1 MNSGAAP
8 SSALPFGTDKSIPM
22 VLRQQMAGIISTAA
36 ADSQRHLHV
45 LLAAE
50 ARLAAALAT
59 LQEDP
64 LNLRPIRD
72 VQRKLD
78 DVRKAVA
85 RLQSGAIVEETK
97 GKLVP
102 YVDRYKQLEKEA
114 RERRRMEAEKSATS
128 KMRYLPRAPE
138 AATPSSS
145 NVLMEG
151 IVALG
156 GGSSSSG
163 GGGGDAPLRP
173 LATTHQGFAT
183 LDNLLTRGQENSVK
197 VVMQELRYAFG
208 ELQRPVDLMPFDMCP
223 KCRVAMKY
231 NPTMQQL
238 VCPVPNCHHWKRF
251 ADMTSSALPFG
262 EEIEFCKYT
271 YRPVTHLD
279 DTMKFAEGAEAY
291 VIPVESLEKAMKVLA
306 KRRVKP
312 EDLTI
317 PMVREICKQCDVK
330 VENAV
335 QLYSRLS
342 GRAPRRMTAFMKD
355 QMRIMFNTQEE
366 PYHRHCGDRMNNLS
380 FPYTLYKYCE
390 LLGYW
395 EMLESLPLLR
405 GPSNL
410 SKHDSIL
417 SKVCQDL
424 DWQYIPTVSMAKV
437 A

>member
-1 MNSGAAP
+1 MNVNTANTLNVVPGA
-8 SSALPFGTDKSIPM
+8 DKSVPM
-22 VLRQQMAGIISTAA
+22 VLRQEMAQILRSTEVNC
-36 ADSQRHLHV
+36 QRHLRV
-45 LLAAE
+45 LVATKTRLTAAYNKFS
-50 ARLAAALAT
+50 
-59 LQEDP
+59 EDP
-64 LNLRPIRD
+64 VNLRPTRD
-72 VQRKLD
+72 VKRKLD
-78 DVRKAVA
+78 DVNAAIA
-85 RLQSGAIVEETK
+85 RLESDAILEETRA
-97 GKLVP
+97 KLVP
-102 YVDRYKQLEKEA
+102 YVERYKQLEKEA

-138 AATPSSS
+138 ASMLPGS

-151 IVALG
+151 IVAV
-156 GGSSSSG
+156 G
-163 GGGGDAPLRP
+163 GGGTGSGAGGGPATARP
-173 LATTHQGFAT
+173 LTTTHQGFAT
-183 LDNLLTRGQENSVK
+183 LDNLLTKGQENSVK
-197 VVMQELRYAFG
+197 VVMQELRYAF
-208 ELQRPVDLMPFDMCP
+208 EEQQRPVDLMPFDMCP

-231 NPTMQQL
+231 NPSMQQL

-291 VIPVESLEKAMKVLA
+291 VIPVECLEKAMKVLA

-312 EDLTI
+312 EELTI
-317 PMVREICKQCDVK
+317 PMVREICKLCDVK

-405 GPSNL
+405 GPTNL

-424 DWQYIPTVSMAKV
+424 DWQYIPTVSIAKT
-437 A
+437 